1 MSNSFEMP
9 KTYDFAAAE
18 QRLYA
23 WWEAQGWFKP
33 EAAGPDAEPF
43 VISIPPPNVTGV
55 LHQGHALFVTLED
68 LMIRYQRM
76 RGRAALWVPGTD
88 HAGIATQLQVE
99 RKLRDEG
106 TSREEAGR
114 ERFLEACWDWK
125 AKHHGGIVGQLRRL
139 GASCDWERERFTMD
153 AGLSRAVNEA
163 FVRLHRMGLIYQ
175 SEYIVNWSPGLQTA
189 VSDVE
194 VEYSEEQG
202 TLYYFK
208 YPIAGARLEDG
219 PGQGYIPV
227 ATTRPETILAD
238 TAVAVHPDDERYRH
252 LIGKTC
258 LVPMLNRTV
267 PVIHDTYVAMDFGT
281 GALKITPGH
290 DPNDFEIGQRHGL
303 PIVNVMNKDATL
315 NDEAGPYAG
324 MERFAARKNLW
335 EDMRA
340 AGLVLKEEPYAMTVP
355 RAQRG
360 GEVIEPLISK
370 QWFVNTE
377 GMAALGLAAVR
388 SGRIKI
394 IPERFTKVYYHWL
407 ENLRPWCV
415 SRQLWWGHRIP
426 AWYGPD
432 GQVFVARSQ
441 AEAEA
446 QAVLHYGQQTLLEQD
461 PDVLD
466 TWFSS
471 GLWPFSTLGWPDDTA
486 DLRRYYP
493 TDVMETGYDILF
505 FWVARMVMQGLLY
518 TNDIPFHTVYLHGLV
533 RDEQGRKMSKT
544 YNNVIDPIE
553 VMDEFGADALRF
565 TLLTSATPGN
575 DMNLSLERIRANRN
589 FANKIWNAARFTVT
603 NLGKLAAAGQQSTVN
618 SEQLLSSPT
627 AADWSLDTA
636 HWSLADR
643 WIASRLHTTIAEAT
657 RLFEAYQFGEAGRQ
671 AYEFLWGDFADWYI
685 EVAKGQLTAGGPA
698 AARTAGTLVHV
709 LDQTLRL
716 LHPFIPFVTEDIWQ
730 NLKAAAEAAIPTLGP
745 VSDRA
750 PDPNALGPVSDR
762 ARPWPEALII
772 APWPQAGPIDA
783 GAETAFARVQDIVRA
798 IRNARSEYNVPPGR
812 RIGALISAG
821 EHLALVQSQLS
832 VIASLASLDL
842 QHMQVAETLEIPA
855 KSASMVAGGVTIA
868 LPLADLVDLDAEIAR
883 LRKELANAEK
893 MAGSTAARLAN
904 PGFVNSA
911 PAQVI
916 EGARQQL
923 AEWESKKAQIL
934 ERLAAFGGLEHVQ
947 QG

>member
-1 MSNSFEMP
+1 MSNSFDMP
-9 KTYDFAAAE
+9 KTYDFEAAE

-55 LHQGHALFVTLED
+55 LHQGHAMGTSLQD

-76 RGRAALWVPGTD
+76 RGRASLWLPGTD

-99 RKLRDEG
+99 RKLRNEG
-106 TSREEAGR
+106 SSREALGR
-114 ERFLEACWDWK
+114 ERFLAACWDWK
-125 AKHHGGIVGQLRRL
+125 DKHHGRIVSQLRRM
-139 GASCDWERERFTMD
+139 GASCDWERERFTLD
-153 AGLSRAVNEA
+153 DGLNRAVNEA

-194 VEYSEEQG
+194 VEYTEEQG

-208 YPIAGARLEDG
+208 YPIAGARLEEG

-258 LVPMLNRTV
+258 LTPMLNRTI
-267 PVIHDTYVAMDFGT
+267 PVIHDTYVSMEFGT

-303 PIVNVMNKDATL
+303 PMLNVMNKDATL
-315 NDEAGPYAG
+315 NGEAGPYAG
-324 MERFAARKNLW
+324 MERFAARKKLW
-335 EDMRA
+335 ADMEE
-340 AGLVLKEEPYAMTVP
+340 AGLTIKTEPYTMTVP

-377 GMAALGLAAVR
+377 SMASLGLAAVR
-388 SGRIKI
+388 SGRIRI

-407 ENLRPWCV
+407 ENLRPWCI

-426 AWYGPD
+426 AWHGPD
-432 GQVFVARSQ
+432 GQIFVARS
-441 AEAEA
+441 EAEA
-446 QAVLHYGQQTLLEQD
+446 HAAATRHYGQPTALEQD

-505 FWVARMVMQGLLY
+505 FWVARMAMQGLLY

-544 YNNVIDPIE
+544 YDNVIDPIE
-553 VMDEFGADALRF
+553 IMDEFGADALRF

-603 NLGKLAAAGQQSTVN
+603 HLGKLAGEGERLTVN
-618 SEQLLSSPT
+618 GERLT
-627 AADWSLDTA
+627 DTD
-636 HWSLADR
+636 HGSRLTVHRSLADR
-643 WIASRLHTTIAEAT
+643 WIVSRLHNTIAETT
-657 RLFEAYQFGEAGRQ
+657 RLLDSYQFGEAGRQ

-685 EVAKGQLTAGGPA
+685 EAAKGQLAGGGPSATHTAGV
-698 AARTAGTLVHV
+698 LVHV

-730 NLKAAAEAAIPTLGP
+730 NLKAAAEAAAASWELNL
-745 VSDRA
+745 A
-750 PDPNALGPVSDR
+750 H
-762 ARPWPEALII
+762 PWPAALII
-772 APWPQAGPIDA
+772 APWPQAGPLDA
-783 GAETAFARVQDIVRA
+783 AADAEFARVQEIIRA
-798 IRNARSEYNVPPGR
+798 IRNARAEYNVPPGR

-821 EHLALVQSQLS
+821 EHLALLQAQLPL
-832 VIASLASLDL
+832 IASLAGLDPAL
-842 QHMQVAETLEIPA
+842 MQMATALDFPA
-855 KSASMVAGGVTIA
+855 KSANMVAGGVTIA
-868 LPLADLVDLDAEIAR
+868 LPLADLVDLAAEIGR

-893 MAGSTAARLAN
+893 MASSTAARLAN
-904 PGFVNSA
+904 PGFVASA
-911 PAQVI
+911 PAQVVA
-916 EGARQQL
+916 GARQQL
-923 AEWESKKAQIL
+923 AEWEGKLAQIQ
-934 ERLAAFGGLEHVQ
+934 ERLAAFGETEHGQ
-947 QG
+947 EA

>member
-1 MSNSFEMP
+1 MTTNTFDMP

-99 RKLRDEG
+99 RKLREEG
-106 TSREEAGR
+106 TSREEVGR

-139 GASCDWERERFTMD
+139 GASCDWERERFTLD

-163 FVRLHRMGLIYQ
+163 FVRLYRMGLIYQ

-258 LVPMLNRTV
+258 LAPMLNRTI
-267 PVIHDTYVAMDFGT
+267 PVIHDTYVSMEFGT

-303 PIVNVMNKDATL
+303 PIINIMNKDATL

-324 MERFAARKNLW
+324 MERFAARKKLW
-335 EDMRA
+335 ADMAA
-340 AGLVLKEEPYAMTVP
+340 AGLVIKEEPYTMTVP

-377 GMAALGLAAVR
+377 GMASLGLAAVR
-388 SGRIKI
+388 SGRIRI

-407 ENLRPWCV
+407 ENLRPWCI

-432 GQVFVARSQ
+432 GQVFVARN
-441 AEAEA
+441 EAEA
-446 QAVLHYGQQTLLEQD
+446 QTQAAKHYGQPAALEQD

-518 TNDIPFHTVYLHGLV
+518 TNDIPFHTIYLHGLV

-565 TLLTSATPGN
+565 TLLTSSTPGN

-603 NLGKLAAAGQQSTVN
+603 NLGKLAEGDP
-618 SEQLLSSPT
+618 SSVT
-627 AADWSLDTA
+627 G
-636 HWSLADR
+636 HRSLADR
-643 WIASRLHTTIAEAT
+643 WIISRLNTTIAEAT
-657 RLFEAYQFGEAGRQ
+657 RLFDAYQFGEAGRQ

-685 EVAKGQLTAGGPA
+685 EAAKGQLARGGSE
-698 AARTAGTLVHV
+698 AARTAGVLVHV

-716 LHPFIPFVTEDIWQ
+716 LHPFIPFVSEDIWQ
-730 NLKAAAEAAIPTLGP
+730 NLKAAAEAAQPMLGP
-745 VSDRA
+745 VFDQIT
-750 PDPNALGPVSDR
+750 PLGPVSDR
-762 ARPWPEALII
+762 ARSWPAALII
-772 APWPQAGPIDA
+772 APWPQAGPVDA
-783 GAETAFARVQDIVRA
+783 EAETAFARVQDIVRA

-812 RIGALISAG
+812 RVGALISAG
-821 EHLALVQSQLS
+821 DHLALIREQLP
-832 VIASLASLDL
+832 VIASLASLDV
-842 QHMQVAETLEIPA
+842 QHVELAGTLAIPA
-855 KSASMVAGGVTIA
+855 KSAQMVAGGVLIA

-893 MAGSTAARLAN
+893 MAGGAAARLAN

-911 PAQVI
+911 PAHVI

-923 AEWESKKAQIL
+923 AEWESKKAQIR
-934 ERLAAFGGLEHVQ
+934 ERLAAFGGLENAQ
-947 QG
+947 

>member
-1 MSNSFEMP
+1 MSNSFDMP
-9 KTYDFAAAE
+9 KTYDFEAAE

-33 EAAGPDAEPF
+33 EAAGPDADPF

-55 LHQGHALFVTLED
+55 LHQGHALFVTVED

-106 TSREEAGR
+106 TSREEVGR

-125 AKHHGGIVGQLRRL
+125 ARHHGGIVGQLRRL

-153 AGLSRAVNEA
+153 EGLSRAVNEA

-194 VEYSEEQG
+194 VEYTEEQG

-208 YPIAGARLEDG
+208 YPIAGHDLNEG

-267 PVIHDTYVAMDFGT
+267 PVIHDTYVSMEFGT

-315 NDEAGPYAG
+315 NAEAGPYAG
-324 MERFAARKNLW
+324 MERFAARRRLW
-335 EDMRA
+335 ADMQA
-340 AGLVLKEEPYAMTVP
+340 AGLVLKEEPYTMTVP

-377 GMAALGLAAVR
+377 GMASLGLAAVR
-388 SGRIKI
+388 SGRIRI

-432 GQVFVARSQ
+432 GQVFVARS
-441 AEAEA
+441 EAEA
-446 QAVLHYGQQTLLEQD
+446 TAQATRHYGQPTPLEQD

-471 GLWPFSTLGWPDDTA
+471 GLWPFSTLGWPDDTP

-565 TLLTSATPGN
+565 TLLTSSTPGN

-603 NLGKLAAAGQQSTVN
+603 NLGKLAGNGDPLSVTGDQLTYSTDHR
-618 SEQLLSSPT
+618 SPIT
-627 AADWSLDTA
+627 DPL
-636 HWSLADR
+636 SLADR
-643 WIASRLHTTIAEAT
+643 WIASRLNSTVAEAT
-657 RLFEAYQFGEAGRQ
+657 RLFDSYQFGEAGRQ
-671 AYEFLWGDFADWYI
+671 AYEFLWSDFADWYI
-685 EVAKGQLTAGGPA
+685 EAAKGQLAGGGPA
-698 AARTAGTLVHV
+698 AARTAGVLVHV

-730 NLKAAAEAAIPTLGP
+730 NLKAASEAASATLGP
-745 VSDRA
+745 VLAQHPGPWLAGSEDRRGA
-750 PDPNALGPVSDR
+750 DR
-762 ARPWPEALII
+762 ARSWPAALII
-772 APWPQAGPIDA
+772 APWPQAGPVDA
-783 GAETAFARVQDIVRA
+783 DADAAFARVQDIVRS

-821 EHLALVQSQLS
+821 EHLALLQTQLPL
-832 VIASLASLDL
+832 IASLASLDL
-842 QHMQVAETLEIPA
+842 AHVQLAETLEIPA
-855 KSASMVAGGVTIA
+855 KSASMVAGGATIA
-868 LPLADLVDLDAEIAR
+868 LPLADLVDMDAELGR
-883 LRKELANAEK
+883 LRKELANADK
-893 MAGSTAARLAN
+893 MVASTAARLAN
-904 PGFVNSA
+904 PGFANSA
-911 PAQVI
+911 PAHVV

-923 AEWESKKAQIL
+923 AEWEGKKAQIQQ
-934 ERLAAFGGLEHVQ
+934 RLAALEA
-947 QG
+947 

>member
-1 MSNSFEMP
+1 MP

-99 RKLRDEG
+99 RKLREEG
-106 TSREEAGR
+106 TSREEVGR

-125 AKHHGGIVGQLRRL
+125 ARHHGGIVSQLRRL

-153 AGLSRAVNEA
+153 EGLSRAVNEA

-194 VEYSEEQG
+194 VEYTEEQG

-208 YPIAGARLEDG
+208 YPIAGRDLDEG

-267 PVIHDTYVAMDFGT
+267 PVIHDTYVSMEFGT

-290 DPNDFEIGQRHGL
+290 DPNDFDIGQRHGL

-315 NDEAGPYAG
+315 NSEAGPYAG
-324 MERFAARKNLW
+324 MERFAARKQLW
-335 EDMRA
+335 ADMQA
-340 AGLVLKEEPYAMTVP
+340 AGLVIKEDSYTMTVP

-377 GMAALGLAAVR
+377 GMASLGLAAVR
-388 SGRIKI
+388 SGRIRI

-407 ENLRPWCV
+407 ENLRPWCI

-432 GQVFVARSQ
+432 GQVFVARS
-441 AEAEA
+441 EAEA
-446 QAVLHYGQQTLLEQD
+446 NAAAAKHYGQPVALEQD

-471 GLWPFSTLGWPDDTA
+471 GLWPFSTLGWPEDTA

-544 YNNVIDPIE
+544 YNNVIDPIQ

-565 TLLTSATPGN
+565 TLLTSSTPGN
-575 DMNLSLERIRANRN
+575 DMNLSLERVRANRN

-603 NLGKLAAAGQQSTVN
+603 NLGKLAGEGNRLSVNGDPSSDAAAQH
-618 SEQLLSSPT
+618 SPILRT
-627 AADWSLDTA
+627 GEPGSPLTA
-636 HWSLADR
+636 HRSLADR
-643 WIASRLHTTIAEAT
+643 WIATRLNSTIAEAT

-685 EVAKGQLTAGGPA
+685 EVAKGQLAGSGPA
-698 AARTAGTLVHV
+698 AASTASMLVHV

-730 NLKAAAEAAIPTLGP
+730 NLKTAAEAAQSALGP
-745 VSDRA
+745 VSDQTS
-750 PDPNALGPVSDR
+750 PLGPVSDR
-762 ARPWPEALII
+762 ARTWPAALII

-783 GAETAFARVQDIVRA
+783 EADTAFARVQDIVRA

-821 EHLALVQSQLS
+821 EHLALLQEQLA
-832 VIASLASLDL
+832 VIASLASLDVTHVQL
-842 QHMQVAETLEIPA
+842 AETLEMPA
-855 KSASMVAGGVTIA
+855 KAASMVAGGVTIA

-883 LRKELANAEK
+883 LRKDLANADK
-893 MAGSTAARLAN
+893 MVASTAARLAN
-904 PGFVNSA
+904 PGFANSA
-911 PAQVI
+911 PAHVV

-923 AEWESKKAQIL
+923 AEWESKKAQIRQ
-934 ERLAAFGGLEHVQ
+934 RLADLET
-947 QG
+947 

>member
-1 MSNSFEMP
+1 MSNSFDMP

-33 EAAGPDAEPF
+33 EAAGPNAEPF

-55 LHQGHALFVTLED
+55 LHQGHALFVALED

-99 RKLRDEG
+99 RKLREEG
-106 TSREEAGR
+106 TSREKVGR
-114 ERFLEACWDWK
+114 ERFLAAAWEWK
-125 AKHHGGIVGQLRRL
+125 EKHHGGIVGQLRRL
-139 GASCDWERERFTMD
+139 GASCDWERERFTLD
-153 AGLSRAVNEA
+153 DGLNRAVNEA

-202 TLYYFK
+202 MLYYFK
-208 YPIAGARLEDG
+208 YPIAGHNLDEG

-258 LVPMLNRTV
+258 LVPMLNRTI
-267 PVIHDTYVAMDFGT
+267 PVIHDTYVAMEFGT

-303 PIVNVMNKDATL
+303 PIVNMMNKDATL
-315 NDEAGPYAG
+315 NGEAGPYAG
-324 MERFAARKNLW
+324 MERFAARKKLW
-335 EDMRA
+335 ADMEA
-340 AGLVLKEEPYAMTVP
+340 AGLVIREEPYTMTVP

-370 QWFVNTE
+370 QWFVNTTS
-377 GMAALGLAAVR
+377 MAELGLAAVR

-394 IPERFTKVYYHWL
+394 IPERFTKVYYNWL

-426 AWYGPD
+426 AWYGHD
-432 GQVFVARSQ
+432 GQVFVARS
-441 AEAEA
+441 EAEA
-446 QAVLHYGQQTLLEQD
+446 GAQAARHYGRPTPLQQD

-518 TNDIPFHTVYLHGLV
+518 TNDIPFHTIYLHGLV

-565 TLLTSATPGN
+565 TLLTSSTPGN
-575 DMNLSLERIRANRN
+575 DMNLSLDRIRANRN

-603 NLGKLAAAGQQSTVN
+603 NLDKLAADGDRLPVIRDP
-618 SEQLLSSPT
+618 L
-627 AADWSLDTA
+627 ADASD
-636 HWSLADR
+636 HQSLADR
-643 WIASRLHTTIAEAT
+643 WIISRLNTTIVEAT
-657 RLFEAYQFGEAGRQ
+657 RLFETYQFGEAGRQ

-685 EVAKGQLTAGGPA
+685 EVAKGQLAGGA
-698 AARTAGTLVHV
+698 AAATRTAGVLVTV

-730 NLKAAAEAAIPTLGP
+730 NLKRATEAAGSI
-745 VSDRA
+745 A
-750 PDPNALGPVSDR
+750 ALPS
-762 ARPWPEALII
+762 PWPEALIV
-772 APWPQAGPIDA
+772 APWPQAGPIN
-783 GAETAFARVQDIVRA
+783 AEAEMAFERVQDIVRA

-821 EHLALVQSQLS
+821 EHLALLQEQLP
-832 VIASLASLDL
+832 VIASLASLDMSHVQL
-842 QHMQVAETLEIPA
+842 ADTLEIPA

-868 LPLADLVDLDAEIAR
+868 LPLADLVDLDAEIGR
-883 LRKELANAEK
+883 LGKELTNAEK
-893 MAGSTAARLAN
+893 MVGNTAARLAN

-911 PAQVI
+911 PAHVV

-923 AEWESKKAQIL
+923 AEWESKKAQIQ
-934 ERLAAFGGLEHVQ
+934 ERLAALE
-947 QG
+947 G